1 MKNEIK
7 KWLKK
12 RYDRLYEKFG
22 ENEFDFEKAKDVL
35 IEDDKKSALAV
46 LSELKKI
53 NLLEVKMDKKDSR
66 KKIYKLKPVENEKV
80 AISEELGRED
90 LENLL
95 KKAADLIRT
104 RVDYKFILVLLFLKR
119 ISDKWQKEYDDEYKK
134 AIKDGFS
141 EENAREEAKNE
152 AYHDFILPEEYLGTK
167 MNLWET
173 IREDVNQL
181 PEKLTDVM
189 KKIGDLNP
197 AVKDLVAETSFISF
211 ANSRENSELL
221 RQLIELFSIYNLS
234 NVSPDILGD
243 AYEFIIQNFAP
254 TKAKE
259 GEVYT
264 PREVINLM
272 VRILKPEEREEIYD
286 PAMGSGGMLIVS
298 YKYMEEKYKDDKRRL
313 STVTFYGEE
322 ASAPTLALAQMN
334 MYIHGI
340 SQAQAK
346 LMLGDTLLYPKF
358 KDNNGKTKKFDVVI
372 ANPPWNQDGYGEDVL
387 KKGDN
392 WEERFA
398 YGLVPNQSADWAWV
412 QHMFASAKDKNGRV
426 AVILDSG
433 ALFRGGKEQNIRKQ
447 FIENDFIE
455 AIILLPEK
463 LFYNTQAPGIIM
475 VLRKNKE
482 EKRKGKILII
492 NASEEKSKHDKVR
505 KLNMLKDENI
515 KKIVEVYDNFSNK
528 KGLSRVVPIEEIA
541 KNDYSLNVT
550 LYVTKEEEEEKI
562 DTKTEWEEY
571 KELGKKELEIVKKI
585 EGFEKEIV

>member
-22 ENEFDFEKAKDVL
+22 ENEFDFEKAKEVL
-35 IEDDKKSALAV
+35 IEDDKKSALAI

-119 ISDKWQKEYDDEYKK
+119 ISDKWQKEYDEEYEK

-141 EENAREEAKNE
+141 EENARDEAKNE

-221 RQLIELFSIYNLS
+221 RQLIELFSVYNLS

-286 PAMGSGGMLIVS
+286 PAMGSGGMLIV
-298 YKYMEEKYKDDKRRL
+298 
-313 STVTFYGEE
+313 
-322 ASAPTLALAQMN
+322 
-334 MYIHGI
+334 
-340 SQAQAK
+340 
-346 LMLGDTLLYPKF
+346 
-358 KDNNGKTKKFDVVI
+358 
-372 ANPPWNQDGYGEDVL
+372 
-387 KKGDN
+387 
-392 WEERFA
+392 
-398 YGLVPNQSADWAWV
+398 
-412 QHMFASAKDKNGRV
+412 
-426 AVILDSG
+426 
-433 ALFRGGKEQNIRKQ
+433 
-447 FIENDFIE
+447 
-455 AIILLPEK
+455 
-463 LFYNTQAPGIIM
+463 
-475 VLRKNKE
+475 
-482 EKRKGKILII
+482 
-492 NASEEKSKHDKVR
+492 
-505 KLNMLKDENI
+505 
-515 KKIVEVYDNFSNK
+515 
-528 KGLSRVVPIEEIA
+528 
-541 KNDYSLNVT
+541 
-550 LYVTKEEEEEKI
+550 
-562 DTKTEWEEY
+562 
-571 KELGKKELEIVKKI
+571 
-585 EGFEKEIV
+585 